1 MKLCM
6 YIVAKSFTPT
16 SLVRVN
22 VAIRQKIKMLLVI
35 EMYHFGPFLFF
46 QLSHVNK
53 LLTVESH
60 LRSMQ
65 TKQVGAKMHQSENI
79 LLYL

>member
-1 MKLCM
+1 M